1 MRDQRKSTWE
11 FVATLTIIVSL
22 VSLSCGDTGDTQDTH
37 GSWFP
42 RQILETEPSD
52 GSGEGS
58 GQAEPTALPD
68 EALRLL
74 PEELVGSYTLV
85 SAQNQGVT
93 LTTERSDQED
103 GVPTRA
109 EGSLLINADG
119 TYQIALAL
127 IEDDD
132 CRGVKECLDG
142 RCMLPEMLQ
151 IWERSPLCEND
162 DECSSPL
169 GCFGGRC
176 TTHEVFVHV
185 NGHPAP

>member
-68 EALRLL
+68 EALRQL
-74 PEELVGSYTLV
+74 PEELIGTYRLV
-85 SAQNQGVT
+85 SAGFDNATMTPEYRDQN
-93 LTTERSDQED
+93 D

-109 EGSLLINADG
+109 DGSLQFNAEGSYLL
-119 TYQIALAL
+119 TLVFT
-127 IEDDD
+127 EDED
-132 CRGVKECLDG
+132 CRGVKQCIDG

-151 IWERSPLCEND
+151 LWERSPLCED
-162 DECSSPL
+162 DEDCSSPL

-176 TTHEVFVHV
+176 TTHEVYVHV

>member
-1 MRDQRKSTWE
+1 MKSQNSRIWIFT
-11 FVATLTIIVSL
+11 ATVMMIVSL
-22 VSLSCGDTGDTQDTH
+22 VFLCCGDTGELDIQWIPSQ
-37 GSWFP
+37 GA
-42 RQILETEPSD
+42 QPSD
-52 GSGEGS
+52 GTGEEGS
-58 GQAEPTALPD
+58 GQTEIPSLPD